1 MPKRNYEEIENKTA
15 TENSSFDHVVTS
27 SQSDPDFQSIL
38 EFLQNE
44 NANVEE
50 LNQLLHPP
58 NTQPD
63 GSAQPDSFS
72 FDQESQVQLP
82 EAELDTPLA
91 DSDDEIIETPHPI
104 PDSFDEMCAFIRSA
118 YQPLLLDQ
126 IQPNERAIEKLIK
139 IAEKTCISYLSFLR
153 IFDKDEIRFHFSQDQ
168 NEIGVEIKNV
178 SLDRVQAIKK
188 AAKKLIPA
196 IINSNDNDI
205 QFKTTSLDV
214 HNQQSGRTDILWL
227 TFKNLHSQNEFQKI
241 FGRLAF
247 IYQLVK
253 KGIIL
258 KRDLAKFIKNLQTKN
273 DDIVLILLNHLE
285 SLKDFNKLQL
295 LDVALPEIITKKL
308 NGNYPSRVSPGFERL
323 RTTQE
328 ARAKLSPPSSSNEQE
343 RLRSLDAY
351 VGYLRSIRLFPSM
364 GHNENEPTVRNPPS
378 PKKI

>member
-1 MPKRNYEEIENKTA
+1 M
-15 TENSSFDHVVTS
+15 
-27 SQSDPDFQSIL
+27 
-38 EFLQNE
+38 
-44 NANVEE
+44 
-50 LNQLLHPP
+50 
-58 NTQPD
+58 
-63 GSAQPDSFS
+63 
-72 FDQESQVQLP
+72 
-82 EAELDTPLA
+82 
-91 DSDDEIIETPHPI
+91 
-104 PDSFDEMCAFIRSA
+104 
-118 YQPLLLDQ
+118 
-126 IQPNERAIEKLIK
+126 
-139 IAEKTCISYLSFLR
+139 
-153 IFDKDEIRFHFSQDQ
+153 
-168 NEIGVEIKNV
+168 
-178 SLDRVQAIKK
+178 
-188 AAKKLIPA
+188 
-196 IINSNDNDI
+196 
-205 QFKTTSLDV
+205 DV